1 MKNVRDIYFSLCGIN
16 NEDGY
21 MILVEKNN
29 GQDYIFY
36 AKNDND
42 VIERIKNENVSKL
55 SAIYISNIVSNEL
68 LIKLNKI
75 TDILIYI
82 SPENKVEFRNV
93 KYCNQFVEYQNI
105 TKPLKNTIKLS
116 EYNKYFKECFNNLL
130 NKYKSNA
137 KVIKKLID
145 MKIIEFKNDDVFFTK
160 YGNLIFV
167 DDINKCGEII
177 IKDSSVYNSLYFTIE
192 KNFRGP
198 LLGLIDEVTKYLINI
213 IPDVQERNGTH
224 SKIFKLLD
232 VNTIKNII
240 LYCICHN
247 DFIIRENI
255 EVEFTR
261 TSLNISFLESD
272 SSIIKNFFEYYFNQK
287 ITYDELYKECNKNK
301 IFITN
306 KKNNKKQ
313 IKIRIFLSENI
324 EENDDDLDNLDL
336 EIIQFAKNNPYFTRK
351 MIDQTFNISPRNSNI
366 RIKKMI
372 DKNIFKSDGIGKA
385 IRYNFNDDSNY

>member
-75 TDILIYI
+75 TDILIFI
-82 SPENKVEFRNV
+82 SPENKVEFQNV
-93 KYCNQFVEYQNI
+93 KYFNQFVEYQNI

-116 EYNKYFKECFNNLL
+116 EYNKYFKECFNNLS

-137 KVIKKLID
+137 KAIMKLIG

-167 DDINKCGEII
+167 DDINKCG
-177 IKDSSVYNSLYFTIE
+177 
-192 KNFRGP
+192 
-198 LLGLIDEVTKYLINI
+198 
-213 IPDVQERNGTH
+213 
-224 SKIFKLLD
+224 
-232 VNTIKNII
+232 
-240 LYCICHN
+240 
-247 DFIIRENI
+247 
-255 EVEFTR
+255 
-261 TSLNISFLESD
+261 
-272 SSIIKNFFEYYFNQK
+272 
-287 ITYDELYKECNKNK
+287 
-301 IFITN
+301 
-306 KKNNKKQ
+306 
-313 IKIRIFLSENI
+313 
-324 EENDDDLDNLDL
+324 
-336 EIIQFAKNNPYFTRK
+336 
-351 MIDQTFNISPRNSNI
+351 
-366 RIKKMI
+366 
-372 DKNIFKSDGIGKA
+372 
-385 IRYNFNDDSNY
+385 